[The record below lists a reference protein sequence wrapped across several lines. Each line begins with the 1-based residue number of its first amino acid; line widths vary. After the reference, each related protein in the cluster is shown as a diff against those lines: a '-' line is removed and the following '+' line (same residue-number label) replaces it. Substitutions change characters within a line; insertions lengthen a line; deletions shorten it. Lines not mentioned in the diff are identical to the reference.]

1 MNTELILYR
10 NEEQIAKDL
19 EQERRFIPFF
29 QPFVNALL
37 QNEFKTKPT
46 IYEIRTCILLRSLDD
61 FLKREALLLED
72 EINSMKISIAKKME
86 LIEPTEIFNNY
97 NQLKRL
103 YDDLPQQ
110 EFNRVQINNYILDAK
125 GQLIL
130 PKETIDEIT
139 ERHTAYASSEKQK
152 RIFVKANNLLNEM
165 KAMCKETGFNFFH
178 PHLPGVHN
186 VFDLT
191 SDKWMIHH
199 YNFKKQLE
207 ERNNS

>member
-1 MNTELILYR
+1 MKTDLILYR

-19 EQERRFIPFF
+19 EHEKRFIPFF

-37 QNEFKTKPT
+37 LNDFRTKPT
-46 IYEIRTCILLRSLDD
+46 IYVIRTCILLRSLDD

-72 EINSMKISIAKKME
+72 GISKMKISEAKKIE
-86 LIEPTEIFNNY
+86 LIEPAEIFNNY

-130 PKETIDEIT
+130 PKETIEEIT
-139 ERHTAYASSEKQK
+139 EKHTVYASSEKQK
-152 RIFVKANNLLNEM
+152 EIFVKANNLLNEM
-165 KAMCKETGFNFFH
+165 QTMCKETGFNFFH

-199 YNFKKQLE
+199 DNFKTQLDKQ
-207 ERNNS
+207 